1 MSIFIAGTDCH
12 PPKKMLALLS
22 IMFKLAVI
30 VTTAFLIATGCSTG
44 LLIMTEPTVGPR
56 HTIHFIFA
64 AGGIFMDK
72 SALQNFIFS
81 LFIIFFIVILRA
93 VHNLFVP
100 VQVDSACC

>member
-30 VTTAFLIATGCSTG
+30 VTTLFWIATGCSTR
-44 LLIMTEPTVGPR
+44 LRIMTEPTVWPR
-56 HTIHFIFA
+56 HTIHLIFA

-72 SALQNFIFS
+72 SALLVRISAISIEPESAEFHFFS
-81 LFIIFFIVILRA
+81 VNYSFHCYSEGCA
-93 VHNLFVP
+93 
-100 VQVDSACC
+100 